1 MQQSEPANP
10 EEIFQV
16 VSNAAS
22 QDPQLV
28 TSSTKRLKELL
39 LLPGTFEFL
48 SQITVQRSL
57 PLPMRQ
63 QSIIQLKNA
72 ALPHWKAR
80 RFAKQVLSEIRS

>member
-1 MQQSEPANP
+1 MQVQEQANP
-10 EEIFQV
+10 EEIYQV

-28 TSSTKRLKELL
+28 SSSTKRLKDLL

-48 SQITVQRSL
+48 SQITVQYNV

-72 ALPHWKAR
+72 ALPQWKSR
-80 RFAKQVLSEIRS
+80 RFIEDVALELRG